1 MAFFLKHWTEIKK
14 SDNMTQIWQ
23 QIRLGKHI
31 GFEEG
36 KLRVISSSSR
46 KRIDTLQSGR
56 SLLVNSTS
64 NRRSGRQSWH

>member
-36 KLRVISSSSR
+36 ESCSCSTFRVP
-46 KRIDTLQSGR
+46 
-56 SLLVNSTS
+56 
-64 NRRSGRQSWH
+64 

>member
-1 MAFFLKHWTEIKK
+1 VAYFLKHWAEIKK

-36 KLRVISSSSR
+36 ESS
-46 KRIDTLQSGR
+46 I
-56 SLLVNSTS
+56 
-64 NRRSGRQSWH
+64 RQTPYSYPAEGVRG